1 MLMHGEIN
9 VLFGAYRRSDYGH
22 CTVYTY
28 IGTLPYFSTNAHVST
43 VIHVTL
49 TIP

>member
-9 VLFGAYRRSDYGH
+9 VLFGAYRRSDYD
-22 CTVYTY
+22 TALY
-28 IGTLPYFSTNAHVST
+28 IHVPTLPYFSTNAHVST